1 MSGISFLYE
10 VLPAPAK
17 AVAAK
22 QGKHQGT
29 EWQYVVGYDKVPKI
43 QPCRARCKG
52 LEMQDAVAEGSRQRQ
67 DKDAGAADK
76 AAFFA

>member
-22 QGKHQGT
+22 QSKHQGT
-29 EWQYVVGYDKVPKI
+29 EGQYIVGYDKIPEI
-43 QPCRARCKG
+43 QPCRACCEG
-52 LEMQDAVAEGSRQRQ
+52 LKMQDAVAEGSRQSQ
-67 DKDAGAADK
+67 DKDAGAADN
-76 AAFFA
+76 AALFS